1 LNIIYHIV
9 AVSSWEEQVEL
20 PNYIHASLDQ
30 EGFIHTSRAAQ
41 IAGVLDRYYSGI
53 NDLLKLTIDTDL
65 LDATSTLKEE
75 LAESI
80 GEIFPHVYGPINKS
94 AIVSIEKIR

>member
-1 LNIIYHIV
+1 M
-9 AVSSWEEQVEL
+9 EL
-20 PNYIHASLDQ
+20 SNYIHASLDQ
-30 EGFIHTSRAAQ
+30 EGFIHASRATQ
-41 IAGVLDRYYSGI
+41 IVGVLDRYYSGV

>member
-1 LNIIYHIV
+1 MNIIYHIV
-9 AVSSWEEQVEL
+9 TVSSWEEQVEL
-20 PNYIHASLDQ
+20 SNYIHASLDQ
-30 EGFIHTSRAAQ
+30 EGFIHASRATQ
-41 IAGVLDRYYSGI
+41 IVGVLDRYYSGV

-80 GEIFPHVYGPINKS
+80 GETFPHVYGPINKS

>member
-1 LNIIYHIV
+1 
-9 AVSSWEEQVEL
+9 VSSWEEQLES
-20 PNYIHASLDQ
+20 PNYIHASLDK
-30 EGFIHTSRAAQ
+30 EGFIHASRAEQ
-41 IAGVLDRYYSGI
+41 IAGVLDRYYVGV

-80 GEIFPHVYGPINKS
+80 GEMFPHIYGPINKLS
-94 AIVSIEKIR
+94 IVSIEKIR

>member
-1 LNIIYHIV
+1 ME
-9 AVSSWEEQVEL
+9 SS
-20 PNYIHASLDQ
+20 NYIHASLDQ
-30 EGFIHTSRAAQ
+30 EGFIHASRAAQ
-41 IAGVLDRYYSGI
+41 IAGVLDRYYVGV

-80 GEIFPHVYGPINKS
+80 GEVFPHIYGPINKS
-94 AIVSIEKIR
+94 SIVSIEKIR

>member
-1 LNIIYHIV
+1 MNIIYHIV
-9 AVSSWEEQVEL
+9 AVSSWEEQVESQR
-20 PNYIHASLDQ
+20 YVHASLDQ
-30 EGFIHTSRAAQ
+30 EGFIHASRAAQ
-41 IAGVLDRYYSGI
+41 IAGVLDRYYVGV

-80 GEIFPHVYGPINKS
+80 GEVFPHIYGPINKS
-94 AIVSIEKIR
+94 SIVSIEKIR

>member
-1 LNIIYHIV
+1 ME
-9 AVSSWEEQVEL
+9 SS
-20 PNYIHASLDQ
+20 NYIHTSLDE
-30 EGFIHTSRAAQ
+30 EGFIHASRAAQ
-41 IAGVLDRYYSGI
+41 VEGVLDRYYDGV

-65 LDATSTLKEE
+65 LDGTSTLKEE

-80 GEIFPHVYGPINKS
+80 GEMFPHIYGPINKS

>member
-1 LNIIYHIV
+1 MNIIYHIV

-30 EGFIHTSRAAQ
+30 EGFIHASRATQ
-41 IAGVLDRYYSGI
+41 IVGVLDRYYSGV

>member
-1 LNIIYHIV
+1 M
-9 AVSSWEEQVEL
+9 EL

-65 LDATSTLKEE
+65 LDATSTLREE
-75 LAESI
+75 LAVST
-80 GEIFPHVYGPINKS
+80 GEIFPHIYGPINKLS
-94 AIVSIEKIR
+94 IVTIEKVR

>member
-1 LNIIYHIV
+1 MNIIYHIV
-9 AVSSWEEQVEL
+9 TVSSWEEQVEL
-20 PNYIHASLDQ
+20 SNYIHASLYQ
-30 EGFIHTSRAAQ
+30 EGFIHASRATQ
-41 IAGVLDRYYSGI
+41 IVGVLDRYYSGV

>member
-1 LNIIYHIV
+1 MNIIYHIV
-9 AVSSWEEQVEL
+9 TVSSWEEQVEL
-20 PNYIHASLDQ
+20 PNYIHTSLDQ
-30 EGFIHTSRAAQ
+30 EGFIHASRATQ
-41 IAGVLDRYYSGI
+41 IAGVLDRYYSGV
-53 NDLLKLTIDTDL
+53 NDLMKLTIDTDL